1 MSISRSTKHKVIF
14 VLIVIT
20 TVLLIVW
27 AGYINYRDVA
37 IEKNATI
44 MADLV
49 FYEWKLEATEHIINI
64 GNNFT

>member
-1 MSISRSTKHKVIF
+1 MSIS
-14 VLIVIT
+14 
-20 TVLLIVW
+20 
-27 AGYINYRDVA
+27 RDVA

-49 FYEWKLEATEHIINI
+49 FYEWKLEATGHIINI